1 MYSHIKID
9 YHNTNKVLSTIMTD
23 NFSVNEIESKLSL
36 IIRKPQEGKT
46 FICMAFINK
55 DADNKIIHLVLTMNT
70 LSAGMQFFGRMEE
83 QIDSKNIIVFNSK
96 KETAGKCLHAKNVTD
111 IFSHIRKNPNIKV
124 IVCCAHEK
132 RIRFSIPELLERAS
146 DSISFNHRFKI
157 HVDEAHKYIPAN
169 RDNVRN
175 YNELDIVDSIIGYS
189 ATPDG
194 IWSDNVTDI
203 LFHKILI
210 RDVEKE
216 LLIIRS
222 PDYFGVKCCDFNIFE
237 QEVNMTHQELIEY
250 ANIDPVIPQ
259 ITFDRAGMKENT
271 KNRNTWYSNDFI
283 FNLGNEILLLS
294 YISYI
299 IPNMNIPQNSFSYHF
314 IPGYNRKATH
324 YEIVELL
331 LKLCPTANVIT
342 LNGNGFE
349 LYRINQSDNKSY
361 KVKSGNQ
368 ISELASY
375 EYKKVLREPSNMI
388 QELIKDNVNCPTF
401 VTGLQC
407 AGMSVTFINEN
418 IGNFDSVIMAHQHYN
433 RDTSYQL
440 NRYLFN
446 YTTWSL
452 KSKSNIKKTKFFS
465 LTKKVVDICLEY
477 EQHVEHISEDL
488 AGRTVSLRETQ
499 GLEPV
504 EPSEKELKK
513 IALKS
518 VKLINSNNIWKKFKV
533 YEGNDDDEW
542 GKVKAFYEEKINKK
556 PCKKS
561 LPKLVNGLYECSTTK
576 NVAKHHINDINKLN
590 KQSWWSCLQLTK
602 SSLSY
607 ARIFVGYDNLNDPS
621 EYTIF
626 VKYVLL
632 EDNQDNKDILEK
644 YY

>member
-1 MYSHIKID
+1 MSE
-9 YHNTNKVLSTIMTD
+9 NC
-23 NFSVNEIESKLSL
+23 SVNEIENKISL

-55 DADNKIIHLVLTMNT
+55 DTDNKYIHLVLTMNT

-83 QIDSKNIIVFNSK
+83 QIGHNNIIVFNSNK
-96 KETAGKCLHAKNVTD
+96 NTAGKCRHAKNVSD
-111 IFSHIRKNPNIKV
+111 IFSHIEENQEIKV

-132 RIRFSIPELLERAS
+132 RFRNSIPQLLRFAAML
-146 DSISFNHRFKI
+146 DTRIFNRRFKI
-157 HVDEAHKYIPAN
+157 HIDEAHKYIPEN
-169 RDNVRN
+169 SDYVRI

-194 IWSDNVTDI
+194 IWSDKVTDP

-216 LLIIRS
+216 LKIIRS
-222 PDYFGVKCCDFNIFE
+222 PYYFGVKCCEFNIFE
-237 QEVNMTHQELIEY
+237 QEVKMTHQELIEF

-259 ITFDRAGMKENT
+259 ITIDRAGMKE
-271 KNRNTWYSNDFI
+271 KNKRTWYNKDFI
-283 FNLGNEILLLS
+283 FNIGNEILLLS

-299 IPNMNIPQNSFSYHF
+299 IPNMNIPKNSFSYHF

-324 YEIVELL
+324 YEIVEIL

-361 KVKSGNQ
+361 KVKSGNK
-368 ISELASY
+368 ILELASC
-375 EYKKVLREPSNMI
+375 EYKKILSEPSNMI
-388 QELIKDNVNCPTF
+388 QELIKDNKNCPTF
-401 VTGLQC
+401 VTGFQC
-407 AGMSVTFINEN
+407 TGMSVTFINEN
-418 IGNFDSVIMAHQHYN
+418 NGNFDSVIMAHQHYD
-433 RDTSYQL
+433 RATAYQL

-446 YTTWSL
+446 YTTWSTQN
-452 KSKSNIKKTKFFS
+452 KSNIKKTKFYS
-465 LTKKVVDICLEY
+465 LTKEVVDICLEY
-477 EQHVEHISEDL
+477 EQHVEHISEDFV
-488 AGRTVSLRETQ
+488 GKTCSLRETQ
-499 GLEPV
+499 GLEPE
-504 EPSEKELKK
+504 EPSEREFKK

-518 VKLINSNNIWKKFKV
+518 IKLINSNNIWKKFKV

-542 GKVKAFYEEKINKK
+542 RKVKTFYEEKINKK

-561 LPKLVNGLYECSTTK
+561 FPKLVDGFYVCSTTK
-576 NVAKHHINDINKLN
+576 NVIKYNINDINKLN
-590 KQSWWSCLQLTK
+590 KYNWWCCFQLQENC
-602 SSLSY
+602 LSY

-626 VKYVLL
+626 VKYALL
-632 EDNQDNKDILEK
+632 ENTEDNKNILK
-644 YY
+644 NIVK